1 MRRRERRRMT
11 DLAEAAAAS
20 MDQGLQDTQ
29 RHQDNFTRF
38 LERDVRAQRLLNSAP
53 AELSARRRYLLRVA
67 AYRCA
72 GEGER

>member
-1 MRRRERRRMT
+1 MT

-38 LERDVRAQRLLNSAP
+38 LERDVRCR
-53 AELSARRRYLLRVA
+53 
-67 AYRCA
+67 
-72 GEGER
+72 